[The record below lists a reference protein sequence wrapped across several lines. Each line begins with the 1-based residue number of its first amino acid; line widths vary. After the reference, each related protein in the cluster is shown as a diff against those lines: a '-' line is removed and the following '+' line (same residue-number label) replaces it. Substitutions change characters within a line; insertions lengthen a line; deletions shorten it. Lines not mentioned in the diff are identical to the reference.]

1 MKNLI
6 VTVYIKKEKNRLKA
20 DGSAPV
26 YFKIKVNNTISYLS
40 ANVSVNPERWEHTD
54 KFTKRKMDLNE
65 KEVSIYL
72 NSQVKEL
79 NKIED
84 DFIEKNISYTA
95 EMIKNRILG
104 RDCESLYKNKTI
116 SDAFQYHKEYF
127 MDLAVKGEREKASY
141 KKYRSLEKHLTDF
154 VKKKYNQ
161 NEYLLSNIDNA
172 FQKSFHTY
180 LSGLPKLTAKNSV
193 IKYIILFRCVIQL
206 LTDEGWLKK
215 YPLIDYEMQREPTN
229 PTALTLDEV
238 RLLIN
243 KNFEDEKL
251 NRIKDYYLF
260 VCMTGLSYIDLI
272 SLETSHINR
281 LGSDMILS
289 KQRVKTKK
297 RMNTVATVLLQPEA
311 IDILDKYAGQN
322 NNNPERCFPY
332 ISNKEYNIYIKVVAK
347 LVGIT
352 KNLTTHTARH
362 TMGCLMVLKGV
373 DPKARQL
380 AMGHS
385 RPNQTDLYARMFTP
399 QVVEEQTKMDG
410 TFAPNPSK
418 EHLKKAV

>member
-6 VTVYIKKEKNRLKA
+6 ITVYIKNEKSRLKA

-26 YFKIKVNNTISYLS
+26 YFKLKANNTISYLP
-40 ANVSVNPERWEHTD
+40 ANVSVDPDRWEYTE
-54 KFTKRKMDLNE
+54 KFTKKKRALDE
-65 KEVSIYL
+65 KEVRIYL
-72 NSQVKEL
+72 DSKIKEL
-79 NKIED
+79 TKIED

-104 RDCESLYKNKTI
+104 LDCESVYKNKTI
-116 SDAFQYHKEYF
+116 KDAFQYHKDHF
-127 MDLAVKGEREKASY
+127 MDLVTKGEREKASY

-154 VKKKYNQ
+154 IKKKYNQ
-161 NEYLLSNIDNA
+161 NEFLLSNIDNA

-180 LSGLPKLTAKNSV
+180 LVSLPKLTAKNSV
-193 IKYIILFRCVIQL
+193 IKYIVLFRCVIQL
-206 LTDEGWLKK
+206 VTDDGWLKK
-215 YPLIDYEMQREPTN
+215 YPLVDYEMQREPTS

-238 RLLIN
+238 KLLIN
-243 KNFEDEKL
+243 KDFEDEKL
-251 NRIKDYYLF
+251 NRIKEYYLF
-260 VCMTGLSYIDLI
+260 CCMTGLSYVDLI
-272 SLETSHINR
+272 SLEASHIHRN
-281 LGSDMILS
+281 GSDMVLS

-297 RMNTVATVLLQPEA
+297 RLNTVATILLQPEA
-311 IDILDKYAGQN
+311 IDLLDKYAGQN
-322 NNNPERCFPY
+322 SNNPERCFPY
-332 ISNKEYNIYIKVVAK
+332 ISNKEYNVYIKIVAK

-385 RPNQTDLYARMFTP
+385 RLHQTDLYARMFTP
-399 QVVEEQTKMDG
+399 QVIEEQTKMDG